1 MNDSTKQHLLPHK
14 ICSDTVRILFIFQ
27 LLFRSLHPPVGGCN
41 FLIVGIYTVGKKFQK
56 SKEQQWEHHCIS
68 VILHNARDDF
78 LRRTSPSAICQT
90 RTALQLVTIAFL
102 CQSFSFFLSFFL
114 AVLGPQCF
122 AGALSSCGEHGLP
135 TVVASLVVESGVQ
148 ACRLP
153 PLWLTVSRTQA
164 P

>member
-102 CQSFSFFLSFFL
+102 CQSFSFFLSFWLCWVLIALPGLFL
-114 AVLGPQCF
+114 VAVSTGF
-122 AGALSSCGEHGLP
+122 
-135 TVVASLVVESGVQ
+135 
-148 ACRLP
+148 
-153 PLWLTVSRTQA
+153 PLW
-164 P
+164 